1 MKKDNNSN
9 YNNDE
14 NFAQN
19 MNKLLN
25 LLRKIM
31 KHQKIDND
39 ELKIMFQEI
48 AKDKNS
54 INFNVFFALMPMSP
68 DELDEMSIDFEE
80 MFEDE
85 VYRDDPDAELRFE
98 LSNRDEDFLKKHGI
112 KFQ

>member
-14 NFAQN
+14 DFGNN

-39 ELKIMFQEI
+39 ELKMMFQEI
-48 AKDKNS
+48 AKDKDS

-68 DELDEMSIDFEE
+68 EELDEMSIEFEE
-80 MFEDE
+80 MFDDDP
-85 VYRDDPDAELRFE
+85 YRDDMDAELRFE
-98 LSNRDEDFLKKHGI
+98 ISSRDEDFLKKHGI
-112 KFQ
+112 KF